1 MKKLNVLLLV
11 TVILLGVTQCKKKVD
26 TIAPVVEGKK
36 VDISLKTGKSR
47 VIITPHGTYATVDF
61 EDGDIIYVGNNGKY
75 VGNLVYYEDNQQFR
89 GTITDPVESDYLH
102 LYFFGDCAP
111 GGTITVGSTTKFTVN
126 IADQVTK
133 TPVVSYAPS
142 TIKYDSDINS
152 YSAVLQNKCALMKLN
167 VTTSSSSPII
177 IKNMNH
183 SVTID
188 LSKYDETDNGF
199 TYGTASWTNDTY
211 RDFAVPGGSG
221 EKWLVVLPQ
230 DELAEGIEGSVYS
243 EDGTYYGTRPA
254 IPEIIPN
261 TFNSDAIDIECT
273 TLDDRFSISSNEKV
287 WFSPGNLQYI
297 GSAATPYWKFADHQY
312 DYLGDNGQAS
322 TATNVDRDLFAWGT
336 GNNPNKIY
344 YDAVYY
350 DEEFGYSADGEF
362 TWHEWGR
369 NTISNGGEHTWFTM
383 ASYEWTYLLE
393 TRSASTVNGTEN
405 ARYAK
410 AKVNDVYG
418 LIVFPD
424 QYTHPTGV
432 TLPIGINSTSTTG
445 WNGNNY
451 SASDWEA
458 MEEVGAV
465 FLPAAGLR
473 SLTFGAYCSMTG
485 VTYTGANSVAAYW
498 SETHSSNI
506 YSHDFNPHTY
516 SYSIWITNSSI
527 ISETEETYRG
537 YAVRLVRK
545 N

>member
-11 TVILLGVTQCKKKVD
+11 TVILLGMTQCKKKVD
-26 TIAPVVEGKK
+26 TIAPVVGGKK

-47 VIITPHGTYATVDF
+47 VIITPHDTYATVDF

-75 VGNLVYYEDNQQFR
+75 VGNLVYDEDNQQFS

-102 LYFFGDCAP
+102 FYFFGDCAP
-111 GGTITVGSTTKFTVN
+111 GGTITAGSTTKFTVS

-142 TIKYDSDINS
+142 TEKYSSKVSS
-152 YSAVLQNKCALMKLN
+152 YSAVLQNKCALIKLN
-167 VTTSSSSPII
+167 VTTTSSSPTR
-177 IKNMNH
+177 IKDFKNGVEVDFGKH
-183 SVTID
+183 
-188 LSKYDETDNGF
+188 DESDNGF
-199 TYGTASWTNDTY
+199 RYGYFVFSGDYNL
-211 RDFAVPGGSG
+211 AVSGGSG
-221 EKWLVVLPQ
+221 EKWVVVLPQ
-230 DELAEGIEGSVYS
+230 EELAEGTMASVYS

-254 IPEIIPN
+254 IPEIIAN

-273 TLDDRFSISSNEKV
+273 TFDDRFSISSNQKV

-350 DEEFGYSADGEF
+350 DEEFGYSADGQF
-362 TWHEWGR
+362 TWHEWGS

-383 ASYEWTYLLE
+383 ESYEWTYLLE

-432 TLPIGINSTSTTG
+432 TLPIGINSTSNTG
-445 WNGNNY
+445 WDGNNY

-465 FLPAAGLR
+465 FLPAAGQR
-473 SLTFGAYCSMTG
+473 SLTFGDYCAMTG

-498 SETHSSNI
+498 SKTEPNVI
-506 YSHDFNPHTY
+506 YSPEYSPHRG
-516 SYSIWITNSSI
+516 SYSIWITKGIMI
-527 ISETEETYRG
+527 IDTHSTYWG

>member
-11 TVILLGVTQCKKKVD
+11 TAILLGMTQCNKKVD

-47 VIITPHGTYATVDF
+47 VIITPHDTYATVDF

-75 VGNLVYYEDNQQFR
+75 VGNLVYDEDNQQFS

-102 LYFFGDCAP
+102 FYFFGDCAP
-111 GGTITVGSTTKFTVN
+111 GGTITVGSTTEFTVN

-199 TYGTASWTNDTY
+199 TYGQTFWTNDTY
-211 RDFAVPGGSG
+211 RDFVVPGGSG

-273 TLDDRFSISSNEKV
+273 TLDDRFSISSKKKV

-350 DEEFGYSADGEF
+350 DEDFGYHADGNF
-362 TWHEWGR
+362 TWHEWGL

-383 ASYEWTYLLE
+383 ARSEWTYLLE

-465 FLPAAGLR
+465 FLPAAGQR
-473 SLTFGAYCSMTG
+473 SLTFGDYCSMTG
-485 VTYTGANSVAAYW
+485 VTYTGANSVTGYW
-498 SETHSSNI
+498 SNTPDNII
-506 YSHDFNPHTY
+506 YSQEFNPHRN
-516 SYSIWITNSSI
+516 SYCIWITKSSM
-527 ISETEETYRG
+527 ISESSETYRG
-537 YAVRLVRK
+537 YAVRLVRE